1 MAQGG
6 FTPGEALRSGTI
18 DGAKYLAMDHDIGTI
33 EKGKLADLVIID
45 GDVLNDIRESE
56 KVAYTVL
63 NGRVYDAATM
73 NEVGNY
79 DRKRQPFFFE
89 NGNKTPMHSATE
101 AYMEEKAHKYH
112 WKH

>member
-1 MAQGG
+1 
-6 FTPGEALRSGTI
+6 
-18 DGAKYLAMDHDIGTI
+18 MDHDIGTI

-63 NGRVYDAATM
+63 NGRIYDAATM
-73 NEVGNY
+73 NETGNY
-79 DRKRQPFFFE
+79 NVKRQPLFFE
-89 NGNKTPMHSATE
+89 NGSKTPMHPATE
-101 AYMEEKAHKYH
+101 VYMEEKAHKYH